1 MLRTFET
8 NYLREVTELSSSL
21 WEFSPNEGEFQGNVY
36 PVWVP
41 CCWENLPDFSAYRG
55 TGSFRKEFEA
65 EGNVRLVF
73 KGVSHTATVLVS
85 QVSISWK

>member
-65 EGNVRLVF
+65 EGNVRWCSR
-73 KGVSHTATVLVS
+73 VSAILQRSWWTV
-85 QVSISWK
+85 KK

>member
-41 CCWENLPDFSAYRG
+41 CCWENLPDFMRSEEVEEYYNILKQKRRRG
-55 TGSFRKEFEA
+55 QRPP
-65 EGNVRLVF
+65 
-73 KGVSHTATVLVS
+73 GV
-85 QVSISWK
+85 QGCQPYCNGPGGR